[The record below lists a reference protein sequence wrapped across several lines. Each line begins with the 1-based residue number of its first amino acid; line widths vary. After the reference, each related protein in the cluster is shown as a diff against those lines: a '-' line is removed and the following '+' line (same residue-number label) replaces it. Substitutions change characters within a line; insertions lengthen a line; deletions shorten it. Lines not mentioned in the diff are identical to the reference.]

1 VPCFWG
7 PERGSMAKRILV
19 ADDSALMRRQI
30 RTLLELDTDIEVC
43 AEAANGLE
51 AVQKAQ
57 ECSPDLVVIDVL
69 MPVMNGLEATREI
82 KNLLPSLPVLIFTLD
97 SSAQVESESG
107 QAGADAILVK
117 VEGAARLSAAI
128 HSLLKKNCPMLSDPS
143 SSRTK
148 RAQ

>member
-1 VPCFWG
+1 MPSPKPINSVPLAAFSTQG
-7 PERGSMAKRILV
+7 EV
-19 ADDSALMRRQI
+19 TDDSALMRRQI

-43 AEAANGLE
+43 GEAANGLE

-57 ECSPDLVVIDVL
+57 ECFPDLVVIDVL

-82 KNLLPSLPVLIFTLD
+82 KKLLPSLPVLIFTLD

-117 VEGAARLSAAI
+117 AEGAARLSGVI
-128 HSLLKKNCPMLSDPS
+128 HFLLQRN
-143 SSRTK
+143 
-148 RAQ
+148 